1 MYVFVD
7 YVFIDCVVI
16 VVIVVIVF
24 IERIQCADNGD
35 NADNAIKARRNGDSV
50 GPLYQKFDQG
60 LFFLLYEA
68 LLDAGLLA
76 GEVAQVVE
84 FRATYLTELVDS
96 D

>member
-7 YVFIDCVVI
+7 YVFIDY

-24 IERIQCADNGD
+24 IERIQCADNGDNGD

>member
-7 YVFIDCVVI
+7 YVFIDY
-16 VVIVVIVF
+16 VVIVF
-24 IERIQCADNGD
+24 IERIQCADNGDNGD